1 MPRAAGRPL
10 DEGKRAAIVAAARD
24 CFFEHGYSATS
35 IEQIARRAGVSKVT
49 VYNRFADKQAL
60 FVESVLLEC
69 SDMQDRLCMS
79 INQPVDLRDHLV
91 RFGDAMLAFLWRPK
105 LVRFENMLGGEM
117 ERHPELG
124 ELFLEAGP
132 RNMHRSL
139 SAVIALAAER
149 GELAVDNPAAAAEQ
163 LGGMFKGFADLER
176 RFGKQGEESP
186 ENAARRVR
194 YAVDVFLRAHAPALP
209 DHTAD

>member
-1 MPRAAGRPL
+1 MSDSAHSDPLTAPMPRAAGRPL

-79 INQPVDLRDHLV
+79 RRRDACIFV
-91 RFGDAMLAFLWRPK
+91 AAQI
-105 LVRFENMLGGEM
+105 
-117 ERHPELG
+117 
-124 ELFLEAGP
+124 GP
-132 RNMHRSL
+132 
-139 SAVIALAAER
+139 
-149 GELAVDNPAAAAEQ
+149 
-163 LGGMFKGFADLER
+163 F
-176 RFGKQGEESP
+176 
-186 ENAARRVR
+186 
-194 YAVDVFLRAHAPALP
+194 
-209 DHTAD
+209 